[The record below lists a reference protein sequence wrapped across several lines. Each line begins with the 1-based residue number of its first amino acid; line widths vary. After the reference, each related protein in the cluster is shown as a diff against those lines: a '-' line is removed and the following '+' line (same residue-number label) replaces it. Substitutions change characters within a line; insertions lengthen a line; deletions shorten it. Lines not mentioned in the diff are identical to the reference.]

1 MADAYA
7 LALLIGMPLYV
18 VFILTRLGM
27 SSDGELHPFRAL
39 AAAMLVAAAATVLI
53 ELDRFF

>member
-18 VFILTRLGM
+18 VFLLTRLGA
-27 SSDGELHPFRAL
+27 SSDGEFHPFRPL
-39 AAAMLVAAAATVLI
+39 AAAMLVAAAVTVLI